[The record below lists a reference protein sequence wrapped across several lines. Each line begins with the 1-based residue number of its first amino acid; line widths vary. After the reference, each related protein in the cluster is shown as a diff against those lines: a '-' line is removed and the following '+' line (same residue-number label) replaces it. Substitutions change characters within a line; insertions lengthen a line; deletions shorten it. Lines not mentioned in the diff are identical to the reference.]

1 MAADRRR
8 ARQEALVRVLDA
20 EALDGLVVTSH
31 ANIRYLTGFSGSAAV
46 VAVTRA
52 DVLVVTDFRY
62 DEQARAEAG
71 EVARVEVDSTSVW
84 DRFFQEL
91 ATLGPLGT
99 LGYEAHALS
108 VHDAERFAQ
117 AGKAWRW
124 VPTTELVERLRAAKD
139 EGEVAA
145 IRGAAQ
151 LAGEA
156 LRQTLVQVRP
166 GMTEL
171 AIAGVL
177 EGALR
182 RLGSEGHPFATIVA
196 SGPRSALPHARS
208 SRRAVA
214 AGEWLLLDF
223 GAQVDGYCADITRTV
238 VVGARAT
245 ERQRVLYGLV
255 REAQQRARAGVRAG
269 MTGRD
274 ADALAR
280 DPIAAR
286 GFGEAFERRADGP
299 VGARVT
305 LGAMNLDIIAQL
317 VKILREAPE
326 LGAIEV
332 RRGLFGAWSSVRV
345 SKAGHTTNESG
356 QHVVLAQAH
365 APAAAAARR
374 ALRQGRD
381 SGRDRP
387 SRLHHRS
394 DEDHERNRVR
404 SRGRGAGGPG
414 GERAA
419 RRVRTAP
426 LPGGPPWLKHPKPDK
441 RRSTSRQ
448 PSPRWCSATRRTCC
462 SRWVGRPPFG

>member
-8 ARQEALVRVLDA
+8 ARQEALVRALDA
-20 EALDGLVVTSH
+20 EALDALVVTSH

-52 DVLVVTDFRY
+52 DVLLVTDFRY

-156 LRQTLVQVRP
+156 LGQTLVQVRL
-166 GMTEL
+166 GMSEL

-286 GFGEAFERRADGP
+286 GFGEAFGHS
-299 VGARVT
+299 
-305 LGAMNLDIIAQL
+305 LGHGLGL
-317 VKILREAPE
+317 EVHEAPR
-326 LGAIEV
+326 LSKTNPDPLPAGAVVTIEPGVYLAGDGGV
-332 RRGLFGAWSSVRV
+332 RIEDDVHL
-345 SKAGHTTNESG
+345 
-356 QHVVLAQAH
+356 
-365 APAAAAARR
+365 AAAGPE
-374 ALRQGRD
+374 L
-381 SGRDRP
+381 
-387 SRLHHRS
+387 LS
-394 DEDHERNRVR
+394 DGLTDLLELV
-404 SRGRGAGGPG
+404 
-414 GERAA
+414 
-419 RRVRTAP
+419 
-426 LPGGPPWLKHPKPDK
+426 
-441 RRSTSRQ
+441 
-448 PSPRWCSATRRTCC
+448 
-462 SRWVGRPPFG
+462 

>member
-8 ARQEALVRVLDA
+8 DRQEALVRTLEV
-20 EALDGLVVTSH
+20 EGLDGLVVTSH

-46 VAVTRA
+46 VVVTRA
-52 DVLVVTDFRY
+52 DVLLVTDFRY
-62 DEQARAEAG
+62 DAQARGEAG
-71 EVARVEVDSTSVW
+71 AVARIEVDSTSVW
-84 DRFFQEL
+84 DRFFKEL
-91 ATLGPLGT
+91 ATLGPLTT

-117 AGKAWRW
+117 AGEAW
-124 VPTTELVERLRAAKD
+124 
-139 EGEVAA
+139 
-145 IRGAAQ
+145 
-151 LAGEA
+151 
-156 LRQTLVQVRP
+156 RQTLVQVRA
-166 GMTEL
+166 GTTEL

-182 RLGSEGHPFATIVA
+182 GLGSEGHPFATIVA

-286 GFGEAFERRADGP
+286 GFGEAFGHS
-299 VGARVT
+299 
-305 LGAMNLDIIAQL
+305 LGHGLGL
-317 VKILREAPE
+317 EVHEAPR
-326 LGAIEV
+326 LSKTNPDPLPADAVVTIEPGVYLAGDGGV
-332 RRGLFGAWSSVRV
+332 RIEDDVHL
-345 SKAGHTTNESG
+345 
-356 QHVVLAQAH
+356 
-365 APAAAAARR
+365 AAAGPQ
-374 ALRQGRD
+374 L
-381 SGRDRP
+381 
-387 SRLHHRS
+387 LS
-394 DEDHERNRVR
+394 DGLTDLLELV
-404 SRGRGAGGPG
+404 
-414 GERAA
+414 
-419 RRVRTAP
+419 
-426 LPGGPPWLKHPKPDK
+426 
-441 RRSTSRQ
+441 
-448 PSPRWCSATRRTCC
+448 
-462 SRWVGRPPFG
+462 